1 MSTDSNLSFVPG
13 KNVDNPFYKN
23 KIGGFF
29 LAVSFF
35 LFLASAIAC
44 GGVIIY
50 RNSLKKGN
58 DALTV
63 SVQKAQSSFEPAL
76 INELIQ
82 MSDKLSVS
90 KELLNNHRTMTPIF
104 DLLGKDTLTEIR
116 FMNFSYNVS
125 KDGEIDI
132 VMNGEAK
139 SYFALASQAEEFNKD
154 KNIKSASFSGLSLG
168 DKGVINFNARLVLDS
183 NPFIYKAQ

>member
-1 MSTDSNLSFVPG
+1 MSTDNLSFVPG
-13 KNVDNPFYKN
+13 KNIDSPFYKN

-35 LFLASAIAC
+35 LFLISAIAC

-63 SVQKAQSSFEPAL
+63 SVQKAQASFEPAL

-82 MSDKLSVS
+82 MSDKLDVS
-90 KELLNNHRTMTPIF
+90 KDVLNKHIALTPIL
-104 DLLGKDTLTEIR
+104 DLLSKDTLTEVR
-116 FMNFSYNVS
+116 FRSFSYGVS
-125 KDGEIDI
+125 KENKIDI
-132 VMNGEAK
+132 VLNGEAK
-139 SYFALASQAEEFNKD
+139 SYSVLASQAEEFNKD
-154 KNIKSASFSGLSLG
+154 KRIKGSSFSGLSLG
-168 DKGVINFNARLVLDS
+168 DKGMINFTARLVLDS
-183 NPFIYKAQ
+183 GSFIYKAQ